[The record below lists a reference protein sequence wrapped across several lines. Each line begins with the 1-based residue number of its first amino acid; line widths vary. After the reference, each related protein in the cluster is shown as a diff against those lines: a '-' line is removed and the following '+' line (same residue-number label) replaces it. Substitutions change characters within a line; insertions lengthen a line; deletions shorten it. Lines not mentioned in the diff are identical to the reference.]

1 MDFQVEVMLQGP
13 QGEPH
18 SRVSL
23 AREWSTTEPLG
34 CQGILLPAWLWSS
47 LPGQEETHLGEIFS
61 IIA

>member
-23 AREWSTTEPLG
+23 AWEWSTAEPLG
-34 CQGILLPAWLWSS
+34 CRVILLPGWLWSS
-47 LPGQEETHLGEIFS
+47 LPDQEEMHLGDISS